1 MIPPSVHPK
10 LLPRKYR
17 VDPFKIALANAATEP
32 RTLEELERERAEL
45 DQKRCDTSKYTVPQ
59 RRAFNQ
65 EKIRLDCTIRDKRIA
80 NGSLMPVMGSMN
92 GKTVTKWVPSSERR
106 KQTKRQRA
114 SLRRRS
120 RRTLMVLM
128 NVENF
133 ALSAKRNP
141 RQVERPRRQKPLEWM
156 RAVWR
161 RRTNQAQS
169 VESLAPDPTR
179 IARSDKQEAVGQSV
193 VSG

>member
-1 MIPPSVHPK
+1 MIPPSVQPMS
-10 LLPRKYR
+10 LPRKYR
-17 VDPFKIALANAATEP
+17 VDPFRIALANAATEP

-65 EKIRLDCTIRDKRIA
+65 EKRRLDHIIKDKKIA
-80 NGSLMPVMGSMN
+80 NGSLMPVLGSRN
-92 GKTVTKWVPSSERR
+92 GKMVTKWVFSSERR
-106 KQTKRQRA
+106 KQTKRQKA
-114 SLRRRS
+114 SLRRSS
-120 RRTLMVLM
+120 RRTVRILL
-128 NVENF
+128 NLENF
-133 ALSAKRNP
+133 ALSANP
-141 RQVERPRRQKPLEWM
+141 RQVERPRRHKPLEWL

-161 RRTNQAQS
+161 RLTNQAQS

-179 IARSDKQEAVGQSV
+179 IARSDKREAVGQSG

>member
-1 MIPPSVHPK
+1 MIPSVHPK
-10 LLPRKYR
+10 LPRKYR
-17 VDPFKIALANAATEP
+17 VDPFRIALANAATEP
-32 RTLEELERERAEL
+32 RTLEDLEREHAEL

-59 RRAFNQ
+59 RRAFDQ
-65 EKIRLDCTIRDKRIA
+65 RKRHLDYIIRDKKIA
-80 NGSLMPVMGSMN
+80 NGSLMPVIGSRN
-92 GKTVTKWVPSSERR
+92 GKNITKWVPSSERR

-120 RRTLMVLM
+120 RRTFRILM

-133 ALSAKRNP
+133 ALSANRNP
-141 RQVERPRRQKPLEWM
+141 RQVERPRRQKPLEWL
-156 RAVWR
+156 RALWR
-161 RRTNQAQS
+161 RRTYQTQS